1 MTSLTKKPP
10 SVTRC
15 VGTYSVGFFGV
26 NSLFA
31 FERDFLGFPLFLEG
45 LAFNVV
51 ACVFTVSARARA
63 CTHTYTHTTTHTPHT
78 HTHHTHTHTPHTHTH
93 TRSVSLSHIF
103 SYLKVLP
110 RASRI
115 FEIQHAVRRH
125 TFCPLFY
132 MGVKLGRWN
141 WGMKAGWGCLRIWC
155 WGEYLGL
162 GGTR

>member
-15 VGTYSVGFFGV
+15 VGMYSVGFFGV

-45 LAFNVV
+45 LALNAV
-51 ACVFTVSARARA
+51 ACVFTVSARPRARA
-63 CTHTYTHTTTHTPHT
+63 RA
-78 HTHHTHTHTPHTHTH
+78 HTHTHTSHTHTTHTHTTHTH
-93 TRSVSLSHIF
+93 TRSVPLNHIF